1 MNGYTEELVEA
12 VKANIDYIESETI
25 EDFLTF
31 LEAVGESVYE
41 GEMLESLARVVRDV
55 LDGVR

>member
-1 MNGYTEELVEA
+1 MSGYTEELVEA